1 MGIFSRLFR
10 RRKKKD
16 SFNKPIKAERAPFL
30 PIELIRKEVSS
41 RSFISQKEY
50 LDILEPHLD
59 IKNQIDAV
67 KRANMLTE
75 YCLKHGISKDDI
87 DSFLSFF
94 DSQELRIQHNKQFL
108 KEEEKINKYYLEHI
122 LDECDP
128 RIKLDEDQIKVVLSD
143 EDNTLVI
150 AGAGAGKTTT
160 VAAKAKYLVDKKA

>member
-1 MGIFSRLFR
+1 M
-10 RRKKKD
+10 
-16 SFNKPIKAERAPFL
+16 PI
-30 PIELIRKEVSS
+30 
-41 RSFISQKEY
+41 
-50 LDILEPHLD
+50 D

-67 KRANMLTE
+67 KKANMLTE
-75 YCLKHGISKDDI
+75 YCLKHGISKDDT

-160 VAAKAKYLVDKKA
+160 VAAKAKYLVDKKGVDPKDILIISFTNKAVDELIERINKKLGLGCKISTFHRVGFELLN